1 MHTITP
7 TSCSRRVK
15 SGGLL
20 KASGSAHLT
29 FVANPTSLSVRFEK
43 RNAPGWWVSYRF
55 WRIIPM
61 IIMLAGDY
69 EPFNGC
75 ISTGCNTVRYARGP
89 SIRTVTDA
97 LAASVSIFEISTP
110 IRTVDASQPTL
121 LPPVS

>member
-1 MHTITP
+1 
-7 TSCSRRVK
+7 
-15 SGGLL
+15 
-20 KASGSAHLT
+20 
-29 FVANPTSLSVRFEK
+29 
-43 RNAPGWWVSYRF
+43 
-55 WRIIPM
+55 M

-89 SIRTVTDA
+89 NIRTITDA
-97 LAASVSIFEISTP
+97 LATSVSIFEISTP